1 VCCIYH
7 KPRAF
12 GESSDESSS
21 SSSSDEDSSDDER
34 VRPTNPRN
42 SSFNRDGDDEHG
54 EDVPN
59 GGEPCEKHAKSKRVQ
74 REKRKRR
81 RSSPNAY
88 ERVPK
93 YGRSK
98 EKETDGGEAD
108 GEGEKQGNR

>member
-34 VRPTNPRN
+34 ARPTNPRN
-42 SSFNRDGDDEHG
+42 SNFSRDPKDGNG
-54 EDVPN
+54 GDVPN

-74 REKRKRR
+74 RERKKQRR
-81 RSSPNAY
+81 PSPNAY

-93 YGRSK
+93 YGRDK
-98 EKETDGGEAD
+98 EKETNGEEVD
-108 GEGEKQGNR
+108 GEKREER